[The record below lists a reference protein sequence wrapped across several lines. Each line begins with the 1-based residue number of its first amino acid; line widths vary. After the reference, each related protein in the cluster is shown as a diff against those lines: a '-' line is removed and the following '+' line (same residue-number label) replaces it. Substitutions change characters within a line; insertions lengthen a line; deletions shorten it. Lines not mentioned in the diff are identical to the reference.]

1 MPLQGKQKAA
11 VWSKKF
17 FSLKSNYITNNCS
30 NPDKVY
36 RAVLCILYVHT
47 TVNVYLK
54 HFAGTALHQ
63 IILCSPYLICLCKA
77 KRREGKPGSDLSLKC
92 SLIYWGRSDL
102 GGEECWWWV
111 LCHKQVI
118 SRQQLGW
125 VKLQSTAGQQRPR
138 SLEELNKMRGWTLSS
153 GTALSRLFADIWG
166 QSGEW
171 GREAPPSWRFY
182 NGLSTIGFTID
193 LHDLRGVLPIWT
205 GSSESGPALLS

>member
-77 KRREGKPGSDLSLKC
+77 KWREGKPGSDLSLKC

-118 SRQQLGW
+118 SGQQLGLAGW
-125 VKLQSTAGQQRPR
+125 SCRLQQVSKDLAAWK
-138 SLEELNKMRGWTLSS
+138 SWIKWELERFPQGLLSQ
-153 GTALSRLFADIWG
+153 GFLQTYGDG
-166 QSGEW
+166 VESGE
-171 GREAPPSWRFY
+171 GRRLPP
-182 NGLSTIGFTID
+182 GGFTM
-193 LHDLRGVLPIWT
+193 GCPQ
-205 GSSESGPALLS
+205 